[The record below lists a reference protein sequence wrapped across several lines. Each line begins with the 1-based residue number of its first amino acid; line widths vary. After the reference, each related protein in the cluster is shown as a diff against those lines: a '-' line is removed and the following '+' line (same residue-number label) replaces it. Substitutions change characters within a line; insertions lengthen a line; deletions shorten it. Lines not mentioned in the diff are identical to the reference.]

1 MLFFSHLALD
11 AGSLKCCFS
20 STMKRDLI
28 HLMAGILAIGGLYS
42 CSAPSGGPVAAGSYG
57 SPRMAK
63 AESNIVTSGLRS
75 GDQAISR
82 NSIDAILN
90 NPKPERPGLAT
101 GWGNEKDSPVYNG
114 SFVRASSKPAGVDAV
129 YYNNPEGIK
138 AMAREPERVNGMQ
151 EAAGGLVEWGI
162 KGRFG
167 MLTAYKEWGN
177 SRRLVAGS
185 QDSTYSIRIK
195 NRSRSPLEI
204 VASVDG
210 LDVMDGTAA
219 SYGKRGYVIPPGET
233 FDIDGFRT
241 SHHSVAAFKFSSV
254 NNSYASLRH
263 GDTRN
268 VGVIGLAV
276 FTEKGVNPWT
286 WMPDEV
292 NRRVTAQP
300 FATPP
305 R

>member
-1 MLFFSHLALD
+1 MAY
-11 AGSLKCCFS
+11 S
-20 STMKRDLI
+20 S
-28 HLMAGILAIGGLYS
+28 
-42 CSAPSGGPVAAGSYG
+42 PSKT
-57 SPRMAK
+57 K
-63 AESNIVTSGLRS
+63 AESYSNVVTSGLRT
-75 GDQAISR
+75 GDQAINR

-90 NPKPERPGLAT
+90 NPGRHASQPNPERPGLAT
-101 GWGNEKDSPVYNG
+101 GWGNEKTSPVYSD
-114 SFVRASSKPAGVDAV
+114 SFARSSSKPAGVDAI

-138 AMAREPERVNGMQ
+138 AMTQAPDRVNGMQ

-167 MLTAYKEWGN
+167 MLTAYKEWG
-177 SRRLVAGS
+177 SGRRLVAGS

-195 NRSRSPLEI
+195 NRSRSPLEV

-210 LDVMDGTAA
+210 LDVMDGTTA
-219 SYGKRGYVIPPGET
+219 SFGKRGYIIAPGET
-233 FDIDGFRT
+233 LDIDGFRT
-241 SHHSVAAFKFSSV
+241 SHRSVAAFKFSSV
-254 NNSYASLRH
+254 GSSYANLRH

-276 FTEKGVNPWT
+276 FTAKGINPWT

-305 R
+305 VR

>member
-1 MLFFSHLALD
+1 
-11 AGSLKCCFS
+11 
-20 STMKRDLI
+20 MKRDLVY
-28 HLMAGILAIGGLYS
+28 LVAGILAMGGLYS
-42 CSAPSGGPVAAGSYG
+42 CSSESGGPAGS
-57 SPRMAK
+57 SPLTSKSKPSASYN
-63 AESNIVTSGLRS
+63 SNIVTNGLRS
-75 GDQAISR
+75 GDQAINR

-90 NPKPERPGLAT
+90 NPNPQRPGLAT
-101 GWGNEKDSPVYNG
+101 GWGHEKDSPVYSG
-114 SFVRASSKPAGVDAV
+114 SFIRASSKPAGVDAI

-138 AMAREPERVNGMQ
+138 AMTQAPERVNAMQ
-151 EAAGGLVEWGI
+151 EAVGGLVEWGI
-162 KGRFG
+162 KGRIG
-167 MLTAYKEWGN
+167 MLTAYKEWGGG
-177 SRRLVAGS
+177 RRLVAGS

-195 NRSRSPLEI
+195 NRSRCPLEV

-210 LDVMDGTAA
+210 LDVMDGATA
-219 SYGKRGYVIPPGET
+219 SYGKRGYVIAPGESM
-233 FDIDGFRT
+233 DIDGFRT
-241 SHHSVAAFKFSSV
+241 SHRSVAAFKFSSV
-254 NNSYASLRH
+254 ANSYANLRH

-292 NRRVTAQP
+292 NRRITAQP